1 MNSYPEDIENLILR
15 FKQLPGVGKRGAE
28 RLVSALLEWENEDL
42 KELGSLIYSLP
53 ERVGR
58 CPGCAAWAEQGKLCG
73 ICSDSSRENGILCVV
88 ETMPQMLAVEKGG
101 SYRGRYL
108 ILGGKLSPLDGEN
121 GENLNFDMLEKA
133 AKSGKY
139 KEIILALSP
148 DVEGRATA
156 AYLTELLADCPV
168 TLSQPAMGLPAGSNL
183 SFADSATI
191 SAAFSGRRNISGK

>member
-1 MNSYPEDIENLILR
+1 MKTYPAAIEELMLF

-28 RLVSALLEWENEDL
+28 RMVMNILDWEKSDIASFANAVL
-42 KELGSLIYSLP
+42 KIATDITYCP
-53 ERVGR
+53 ECGN
-58 CPGCAAWAEQGKLCG
+58 CAEHGQLCS
-73 ICSDSSRENGILCVV
+73 ICSDLRRDNSTLCVV
-88 ETMPQMLAVEKGG
+88 ENIPQLLAVESGG
-101 SYRGRYL
+101 SYRGKYL
-108 ILGGKLSPLDGEN
+108 VLGGKLSPLDGEN

-139 KEIILALSP
+139 NEIILALSP